1 MSDLPALSRGDV
13 RNWTEQRFF
22 DRGDT
27 YFQQDRIQHPRRV
40 GNTLKAE
47 CRGSQ
52 PQPYHV
58 EATLDAEGILDAEC
72 SCPMGG
78 GGYCKHVVALLLTW
92 VESAEAFSTQA
103 SLEETLH
110 QRPKGQLV
118 DLLLRMVDRHPDLER
133 LVTASAQADAPL
145 DPDRLRRDIE
155 AAFQAA
161 APSHDY
167 GAHSTT
173 NVVDNVQPYLSLGD
187 DLARQG
193 RQDDAVTAYR
203 LFTEIGCEHYL
214 KIPGDNER
222 LADLIRA
229 CTERL
234 GDALADMD
242 APDLREEILRTLFEA
257 YVTDL
262 DLGGNGLGDAAKRIL
277 LNASRPAERQQISE
291 WVRARLPE
299 MDGPA
304 DGRRVIV
311 LGSSGPWSQDRTR
324 KALGGFLLDL
334 LDDSLDEE
342 TALQLCRDTGRTEDL
357 VGRLLSRGRMEEA
370 LGAVESL
377 PDRTLF
383 RLAPTFAEHDAT
395 EALYNLGLDRLHA
408 GTDPQFMSW
417 IRDQAEERGDL
428 ERALSLSRRLFWDQ
442 RSPDA
447 YERVRAVARRL
458 DRWAEVQSDI
468 HDHLRSRG
476 ACHLLTRL
484 HLADRNVDAALET
497 LPDATLTDPRSS
509 LALDVAEAAE
519 APHPEAAMDIYTD
532 RGRALIEARGRDNY
546 QTAAA
551 LYGRVKALCDR
562 VDPDRWP
569 DVLGA
574 LYDEELHRLPAA
586 RDEFEQAGLL

>member
-1 MSDLPALSRGDV
+1 MSNLPALSRGDV
-13 RNWTEQRFF
+13 RDWTEQRFF

-27 YFQQDRIQHPRRV
+27 YFRHDRIQHPRRV

-58 EATLDAEGILDAEC
+58 EATLDTEGISDAVC

-92 VESAEAFSTQA
+92 VDSAEAFSTQA
-103 SLEETLH
+103 SLEETLR

-118 DLLLRMVDRHPDLER
+118 DLLLRMIDRHPDLER
-133 LVTASAQADAPL
+133 LIIASAQADAPL
-145 DPDRLRRDIE
+145 DPDPLREDIE
-155 AAFQAA
+155 TAFQSA
-161 APSHDY
+161 APSHEYD
-167 GAHSTT
+167 AHSTT
-173 NVVDNVQPYLSLGD
+173 NAVENVQPYLILGD

-193 RQDDAVTAYR
+193 RQDDAVTVYR
-203 LFTEIGCEHYL
+203 LLTEIGCEHSR
-214 KIPGDNER
+214 KIPGENGR
-222 LADLIRA
+222 LADLIQT

-234 GDALADMD
+234 GDALGDAD
-242 APDLREEILRTLFEA
+242 APNLREEILRTLFEA
-257 YVTDL
+257 YMTDL

-291 WVRARLPE
+291 WVRARLPG
-299 MDGPA
+299 MDGSA

-311 LGSSGPWSQDRTR
+311 LGSSGPWAQDWTR

-334 LDDSLDEE
+334 RADSLDEE
-342 TALQLCRDTGRTEDL
+342 TALQICRDTGRTKDL
-357 VGRLLSRGRMEEA
+357 VGRLLSGGRMEEA
-370 LGAVESL
+370 LDAVESL
-377 PDRTLF
+377 PDRTLS
-383 RLAPTFAEHDAT
+383 RLAPTFAEHDAG
-395 EALYNLGLDRLHA
+395 EALYDLGLDRLHA
-408 GTDPQFMSW
+408 GTDPQLMTW
-417 IRDQAEERGDL
+417 LRDHAEERGDL
-428 ERALSLSRRLFWDQ
+428 ERALSLSRRLFRDQ

-458 DRWAEVQSDI
+458 NRWTEVRSDI
-468 HDHLRSRG
+468 HDQLRSRG
-476 ACHLLTRL
+476 AYPLLTRL
-484 HLADRNVDAALET
+484 HLADHDVEAALET
-497 LPDATLTDPRSS
+497 LPDATPANPRSS

-519 APHPEAAMDIYTD
+519 ASHPEAALDIYKD

-546 QTAAA
+546 QTAAD
-551 LYGRVKALCDR
+551 LYERVKVLCDR
-562 VDPDRWP
+562 VDPDRWS